1 MTLHFAYGS
10 NMSRA
15 LMRPRCPSAREVGVA
30 TLDGFRFI
38 ITADGYASVVRAP
51 GERVHGLA
59 WRLAPRDLAALN
71 AYESLD
77 QGLYRA
83 VTLPVRIAAACAPAL
98 VYVGRSRV
106 HGVPRPGYLE
116 LVLAAAREL
125 DLPADYRGALARWTA
140 PRVKPARG
148 AAA

>member
-15 LMRPRCPSAREVGVA
+15 LMVPRCPTAREIGVA
-30 TLDGFRFI
+30 ILDGFRFI
-38 ITADGYASVVRAP
+38 VTADGYASVVRAP

-71 AYESLD
+71 AYEGLD
-77 QGLYRA
+77 HGLYRA
-83 VTLPVRIAAACAPAL
+83 ATLPVRIGTACMPAL

-106 HGVPRPGYLE
+106 PGVPRPGYLDC
-116 LVLAAAREL
+116 VLAAAREL
-125 DLPADYRGALARWTA
+125 ELPTAYVDALARWTA
-140 PRVKPARG
+140 PRLKPARG
-148 AAA
+148 EAA